1 MGIDACESWIIRCVH
16 ILLIENVLSVRTP
29 FVSLATPEVY
39 HKDKRAVVVQTH

>member
-39 HKDKRAVVVQTH
+39 HKDKWAVVVQTH